1 MSMEFTYQI
10 VEMEQGLDFVG
21 LESDGLKKDRI
32 QKSIFKRQ

>member
-10 VEMEQGLDFVG
+10 VEMEQGLDFDG
-21 LESDGLKKDRI
+21 LESDGLKNDRI